1 MSSLF
6 SGLSIYGHHSAMMAQ
21 ANETPST
28 VTAGLSRHFDDAG
41 SFLSPPPPEYGNIV
55 TSVTSSASPSISS
68 SSAASP
74 YYSYPSG
81 GSYSSVCHASQQQQA
96 NLYAAYSSAGSSSG
110 ASLPYP
116 ASLSPSVAQ
125 EYYVGM
131 FDRDAGTGYGGGLIP
146 SSNSPNAVNHGYS
159 MASPP
164 PPPVYAHP
172 SSLEQS
178 PSSASRG
185 VTSADAAAEAGWHP
199 SPWSTSHPYHHGAI
213 SGVESF
219 HIPGFASQSD
229 AELALSGNSMTSLI
243 EKLSLL
249 FYDNPCL
256 NCSDLNFTSRLG
268 RA

>member
-1 MSSLF
+1 MTV
-6 SGLSIYGHHSAMMAQ
+6 SGLSIYGHHSAMIAQ
-21 ANETPST
+21 ASDAPVT

-81 GSYSSVCHASQQQQA
+81 GSYSSVCHPSQQQQQA
-96 NLYAAYSSAGSSSG
+96 NLYAAYSSTGPSSG
-110 ASLPYP
+110 VSIPYP

-131 FDRDAGTGYGGGLIP
+131 FERDAGAGYGGSIIA

-164 PPPVYAHP
+164 PPPPVYAHP
-172 SSLEQS
+172 STLEQS
-178 PSSASRG
+178 PSSSSRG
-185 VTSADAAAEAGWHP
+185 VTSSDTAAEAGWHP
-199 SPWSTSHPYHHGAI
+199 SPWSTSHPHHHGAM

-229 AELALSGNSMTSLI
+229 AELALSGS
-243 EKLSLL
+243 
-249 FYDNPCL
+249 Y
-256 NCSDLNFTSRLG
+256 
-268 RA
+268 

>member
-1 MSSLF
+1 M
-6 SGLSIYGHHSAMMAQ
+6 IAQ
-21 ANETPST
+21 ASDAPVS
-28 VTAGLSRHFDDAG
+28 VTSGLSRHFDDAG

-81 GSYSSVCHASQQQQA
+81 GSYSSVCHPSQQQQA
-96 NLYAAYSSAGSSSG
+96 NLYAAYSSTSSG
-110 ASLPYP
+110 TSHPYP
-116 ASLSPSVAQ
+116 ASLSPSVAP

-131 FDRDAGTGYGGGLIP
+131 FERDPSTGYGGGLIP
-146 SSNSPNAVNHGYS
+146 TSNSPNAVNHGYQ
-159 MASPP
+159 MGSPP

-178 PSSASRG
+178 PSSSSRG
-185 VTSADAAAEAGWHP
+185 VTSSDAAAEAGGWHP
-199 SPWSTSHPYHHGAI
+199 SPWSTSHPHHHGAM

-229 AELALSGNSMTSLI
+229 AELALSGN
-243 EKLSLL
+243 
-249 FYDNPCL
+249 
-256 NCSDLNFTSRLG
+256 
-268 RA
+268 